1 MDAASGIAAQIAQTR
16 NEVALSAIKFN
27 ADSEKQIAEILQ
39 SAVAS
44 VPSSPVK
51 GVNVNVKA

>member
-1 MDAASGIAAQIAQTR
+1 MEASAVAAQIAQTR
-16 NEVALSAIKFN
+16 EDFDVGQIKQN
-27 ADSEKQIAEILQ
+27 ADSEKQIADLLQ

-51 GVNVNVKA
+51 GVNVNIKA